1 LSDIDNYVRTVTNAQ
16 LAKALEYLGS
26 TIKGGISDAI
36 MMEAARRLRQ
46 QPEPHFVEPPKPDL
60 PPLKAYAELDGR

>member
-1 LSDIDNYVRTVTNAQ
+1 MPNIDVYVRSVTNGQ

-26 TIKGGISDAI
+26 TMKGGISDAI

-46 QPEPHFVEPPKPDL
+46 
-60 PPLKAYAELDGR
+60 

>member
-1 LSDIDNYVRTVTNAQ
+1 
-16 LAKALEYLGS
+16 LEYLGS
-26 TIKGGISDAI
+26 TMKGGISDAI

>member
-1 LSDIDNYVRTVTNAQ
+1 MPNIDVYVRSVTNGQ

-26 TIKGGISDAI
+26 TMKGGISDAI

-46 QPEPHFVEPPKPDL
+46 QPEPHYVEPPKPDL

>member
-1 LSDIDNYVRTVTNAQ
+1 MPNIDVYVRSVTNGQ

-26 TIKGGISDAI
+26 TMKGGISDAI
-36 MMEAARRLRQ
+36 MIEAARRLRQ